1 MNKISADVSCLSKFA
16 PLLIMVAALGCGMR
30 GAPLAP
36 LVFVPDAVT
45 SFEARRLDNE
55 VHIRF
60 DVPSANTDG
69 TSPADLERV
78 EVYAVT
84 TQPDVTRPSAFV
96 LEEWLGSATLI
107 ESLVIDNSTG
117 ESSDGPPEAVTGMGH
132 AQQGQ
137 EVTFIEVLTPDVRV
151 PVPVATNLSEE
162 GADDDQLESA
172 DASVGAPLVSPP
184 LPVPPRRTYLAL
196 AVSTRGRESAA
207 SRRVAVT
214 LGSPTSAPG
223 LPDVTYTESE
233 FLLEWSA
240 PPSARL
246 PVQEPPTDGVLA
258 SRPIVELWAATTYTV
273 YAVQSDATVDAP
285 ERPTPLNAAPIT
297 GTSYLDTGVTFDVR
311 RCYVVRALDT
321 IDSLE
326 VEGPVSAPACVVPVD
341 TFAPQAPLGLVAVA
355 SADAISLVWDPG
367 SEPDISGYLVLR
379 GTAPGATL
387 DRLTPEP
394 IEETTFRDA
403 NLETGQLYVYAV
415 QAVDNATPPNASP
428 PSVEVTERVR

>member
-1 MNKISADVSCLSKFA
+1 
-16 PLLIMVAALGCGMR
+16 MVAALGCGMR
-30 GAPLAP
+30 GGPLAP
-36 LVFVPDAVT
+36 LIFVPDAVT

-84 TQPDVTRPSAFV
+84 TQPDVTRPSTFV
-96 LEEWLGSATLI
+96 LGEWLGSATLI

-117 ESSDGPPEAVTGMGH
+117 ETSDVPPEAVTGMGLV
-132 AQQGQ
+132 QQGQ
-137 EVTFIEVLTPDVRV
+137 EVTFIEVLTPEVSV
-151 PVPVATNLSEE
+151 PVPVATNLSDE
-162 GADDDQLESA
+162 GVDDDQLESG
-172 DASVGAPLVSPP
+172 DASVVAPLVSPP

-214 LGSPTSAPG
+214 LGSPTSAPD

-233 FLLEWSA
+233 FLLEWNA
-240 PPSARL
+240 PPLARS
-246 PVQEPPTDGVLA
+246 PIQEPPADGVLV
-258 SRPIVELWAATTYTV
+258 SRPIVELWAATTYAV
-273 YAVQSDATVDAP
+273 YAVESDSTVDAP

-297 GTSYLDTGVTFDVR
+297 GTSYLDTGVTFGVR

-326 VEGPVSAPACVVPVD
+326 VEGPASAPACVVPVD
-341 TFAPQAPLGLVAVA
+341 TFAPQAPVGLVAVA
-355 SADAISLVWDPG
+355 GADAISLVWDAG
-367 SEPDISGYLVLR
+367 VEPDISGYLVLR
-379 GTAPGATL
+379 GTTPGATL

-403 NLETGQLYVYAV
+403 NLETDQLYVYAV

-428 PSVEVTERVR
+428 PSVEVTERAR

>member
-1 MNKISADVSCLSKFA
+1 MTRLSADLSCLSKVA
-16 PLLIMVAALGCGMR
+16 PLLLTAAALGCGMR
-30 GAPLAP
+30 GPPLAP

-45 SFEARRLDNE
+45 SFEARRLDHE

-60 DVPSANTDG
+60 DVPSENTDG

-84 TQPDVTRPSAFV
+84 TQPDVTRPSVFV
-96 LEEWLGSATLI
+96 LEEWLESATLI
-107 ESLVIDNSTG
+107 ESLWIDDSTG
-117 ESSDGPPEAVTGMGH
+117 ESSDDPAEAVTGIGR

-137 EVTFIEVLTPDVRV
+137 EVAFIEVLTPEVRV
-151 PVPVATNLSEE
+151 PVSITTDLSDDS
-162 GADDDQLESA
+162 AADDQLESD
-172 DASVGAPLVSPP
+172 DASAVAPLVSPP

-214 LGSPTSAPG
+214 LGPPPSAPA
-223 LPDVTYTESE
+223 LPTVTYTESE

-240 PPSARL
+240 PPAARL
-246 PVQEPPTDGVLA
+246 PIQEPPADGVLA
-258 SRPIVELWAATTYTV
+258 SQPIVEVGAATTYAV
-273 YAVQSDATVDAP
+273 YAVESEATVDAQK
-285 ERPTPLNAAPIT
+285 RLMPLNISPIAV
-297 GTSYLDTGVTFDVR
+297 TSYVDTGMTFGVR
-311 RCYVVRALDT
+311 RCYVVRAIDT

-326 VEGPVSAPACVVPVD
+326 VEGPGSAPACVVPVD
-341 TFAPQAPLGLVAVA
+341 TFAPQAPVGLAAVA

-367 SEPDISGYLVLR
+367 SETDISGYLVLR

-394 IEETTFRDA
+394 IEETTYRDV
-403 NLETGQLYVYAV
+403 NVETDQLYVYAI
-415 QAVDNATPPNASP
+415 QTVDNATPPNASP
-428 PSVEVTERVR
+428 PSEEVTERAR